1 MGSHCHRLPLA
12 SEEENRNL
20 KQLVANL
27 SLDKKMLQDV
37 QGKKVLTLDRK
48 QDGVALQASVQT
60 VLQSLLG
67 ELYPRTQPENSMV
80 RLQRFQ

>member
-1 MGSHCHRLPLA
+1 MDVAELRRLKQ
-12 SEEENRNL
+12 SQEENRNL

-27 SLDKKMLQDV
+27 SLDKKRLQDV
-37 QGKKVLTLDRK
+37 QGKKVLTPDRK
-48 QDGVALQASVQT
+48 RDGVVLQASVQT